1 MKKIIGSLIC
11 LLLIVLITI
20 GIFMGK
26 GKDNTED
33 NLTKITVAEVAH
45 SIFYTPMYVADS
57 LGYFEE
63 EGIDAD
69 IILTSGADAVAAS
82 VMSGDAQIGFCGSE
96 QSIYIYNGGEKDYL
110 VNFAGLTKRDGSF
123 IVSRTN
129 DKFDVK
135 DLKVDDIIL
144 NVITF

>member
-1 MKKIIGSLIC
+1 MKQGGNFLKKIIVSLIC
-11 LLLIVLITI
+11 LLLISIVAI

-26 GKDNTED
+26 GKDNSSD

-69 IILTSGADAVAAS
+69 IILTSGADAVQLQLCRGMLKLDFVVVS
-82 VMSGDAQIGFCGSE
+82 NLST
-96 QSIYIYNGGEKDYL
+96 YIMVEK
-110 VNFAGLTKRDGSF
+110 K
-123 IVSRTN
+123 
-129 DKFDVK
+129 
-135 DLKVDDIIL
+135 II
-144 NVITF
+144 